1 MPFRWL
7 RRLIYLVVVVAFIY
21 LVVTSIEVVTASRAS
36 GAPSA
41 VTPADAIVVIGS
53 ATPPTGISADLKAR
67 CEQAAALFAD
77 HKARLV
83 ITTGGPARPGDPPE
97 AAVADRCLRGHG
109 VTDVKE
115 VAGATV
121 PAQLAAIGRLLPA
134 GAQKTV
140 ILVADPLQTKW
151 LRAVAVAE
159 KLDPQ
164 VSPGPAAR
172 GSFVGRRR
180 RHLEPVRR
188 GGARPHRRLP
198 AHRVDRRLTGNEHL
212 GSDLPATTGGRRAA
226 GSRRPVTIGG
236 AHSGVV

>member
-21 LVVTSIEVVTASRAS
+21 LVVTSVEVVTASRAS

-53 ATPPTGISADLKAR
+53 ATPSTGISADLKAR

-97 AAVADRCLRGHG
+97 AAVADRCLRGQG

-115 VAGATV
+115 VAGATI
-121 PAQLAAIGRLLPA
+121 PAQLLPA
-134 GAQKTV
+134 GAHETV

-151 LRAVAVAE
+151 LRAVAVSE

-172 GSFVGRRR
+172 GSFWGDVGVIWSQSVAVALGRIVGYQ
-180 RHLEPVRR
+180 H
-188 GGARPHRRLP
+188 
-198 AHRVDRRLTGNEHL
+198 TGW
-212 GSDLPATTGGRRAA
+212 
-226 GSRRPVTIGG
+226 IGG
-236 AHSGVV
+236 